1 MKYKRTAAFT
11 IIVDT
16 REQLPYDL
24 EDSIVGTLQTGDY
37 SILGYTDIC
46 AIERKSLADLFGSV
60 TQGRERFE
68 REVERLSQLRFAA
81 VVIEASMGDI
91 LRGCPNSSA
100 NPEAVLATVLS
111 WQAEYRIPFVFA
123 GNREGGKAFVER
135 QLNQYARL
143 LQREAKEKAA
153 NG

>member
-11 IIVDT
+11 IIIDT
-16 REQLPYDL
+16 REQLPYSLDGA
-24 EDSIVGTLQTGDY
+24 IVRTLSTGDY
-37 SILGYTDIC
+37 SIAGYEDIC
-46 AIERKSLADLFGSV
+46 AIERKSLSDLFGSV
-60 TQGRERFE
+60 TQGRERFK
-68 REVERLSQLRFAA
+68 REIERLSQLRFAA

-91 LRGCPNSSA
+91 LRGCPNSAA

-111 WQAEYRIPFVFA
+111 WSAEYRIPFVFA